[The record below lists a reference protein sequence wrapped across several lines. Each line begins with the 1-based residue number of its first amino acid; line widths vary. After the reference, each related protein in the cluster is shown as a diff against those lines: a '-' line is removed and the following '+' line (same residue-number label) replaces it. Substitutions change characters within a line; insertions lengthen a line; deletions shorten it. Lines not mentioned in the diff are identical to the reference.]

1 MKRAMKHYI
10 YVIGIILIGASSLSG
25 CCSIKNIPDY
35 IAGTYVKQPEEG
47 TPGRYIETF
56 DYSYPI
62 CFEKALGTL
71 KELGVAVRYKSVKKR
86 TILAWYF
93 DGIYDR
99 TIDTTKVGI
108 YFKKITPEK
117 TQVDVAC
124 GNYGLAKFASEKIF
138 QGLQKK

>member
-1 MKRAMKHYI
+1 MKHHTYI
-10 YVIGIILIGASSLSG
+10 IGIILIGASSLSG
-25 CCSIKNIPDY
+25 CCSIKNLPDY

-56 DYSYPI
+56 DYPYPI
-62 CFEKALGTL
+62 CFEKVIDTL
-71 KELGVAVRYKSVKKR
+71 KELGVPVRYKSMRKR
-86 TILAWYF
+86 MILAWYF
-93 DGIYDR
+93 NKIYGR

-108 YFKKITPEK
+108 YFKKITSEK

-138 QGLQKK
+138 QELQQP